1 MRQAA
6 QLHHNLLARGRH
18 LRRTQSKCAA
28 QAARRRVLRNAARIA
43 RKLAAQNDGRKPDGK
58 KLSIG
63 EELAEE
69 QKKEKALKKRSELS

>member
-1 MRQAA
+1 MRATACSRGDIRIAHPRRDDVADLAA
-6 QLHHNLLARGRH
+6 P
-18 LRRTQSKCAA
+18 TQEEIE
-28 QAARRRVLRNAARIA
+28 AARIA